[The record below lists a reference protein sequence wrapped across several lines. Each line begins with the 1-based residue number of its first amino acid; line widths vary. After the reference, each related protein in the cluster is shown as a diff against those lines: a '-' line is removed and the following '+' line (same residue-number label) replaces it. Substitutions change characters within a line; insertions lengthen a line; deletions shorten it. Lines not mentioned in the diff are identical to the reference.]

1 MVVDKK
7 TFAAGLTR
15 LEEIVK
21 KLEQG
26 DLTLEEALALFEEGI
41 GLTRTCNE
49 KLEEAEGKI
58 KLLMEK
64 DGTFELQTW
73 NEDGGQ

>member
-1 MVVDKK
+1 MNEK

-15 LEEIVK
+15 LEEIVR
-21 KLEQG
+21 KLEEG

-41 GLTRTCNE
+41 NLTRTCNE

-58 KLLMEK
+58 KVLMQEDDTLK
-64 DGTFELQTW
+64 LQTW
-73 NEDGGQ
+73 NEGGEQ

>member
-1 MVVDKK
+1 MDKK

-58 KLLMEK
+58 KLLLLE
-64 DGTFELQTW
+64 DDSFQLQTW
-73 NEDGGQ
+73 EGEEG